1 MKTVA
6 TACLL
11 CAWMC
16 ASGAMLGLVQV
27 AAWGHMFAGYA
38 RSESLSAA
46 ARETFDPDKPCALCR
61 AVSKAHQAA
70 DTAALAKNAADKL
83 VLMYE
88 RPAAWVVRAATPGWP
103 TFGPLHPAA
112 RSGDVPVPPPR
123 TVAA

>member
-16 ASGAMLGLVQV
+16 ASGAMLGLAQV
-27 AAWGHMFAGYA
+27 AAWGQMFAGYA
-38 RSESLSAA
+38 RCESLSDA
-46 ARETFDPDKPCALCR
+46 ARETFDPNKPCAICR

-70 DTAALAKNAADKL
+70 ETSALSKNAADKVIL
-83 VLMYE
+83 ICE
-88 RPAAWVVRAATPGWP
+88 RPAAFVAREATPVWP
-103 TFGPLHPAA
+103 TFGPLRPIA
-112 RSGDVPVPPPR
+112 RSGEVLVPPPR